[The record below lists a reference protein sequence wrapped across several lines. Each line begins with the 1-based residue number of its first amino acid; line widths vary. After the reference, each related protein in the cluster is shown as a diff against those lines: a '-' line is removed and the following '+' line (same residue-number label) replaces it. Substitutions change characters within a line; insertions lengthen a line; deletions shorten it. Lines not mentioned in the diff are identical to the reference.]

1 MGLRQL
7 RFYLFTAAAMLLI
20 PSTALA
26 AEHRTPI
33 HGPASPLAESSSAVT
48 EGSPSAKVQDTEC
61 YRVLDVTT
69 GAVTEVPLRDY
80 LIGVV
85 CAEMP
90 ATFETEALKAQA
102 VAAHTYAERISRQNR
117 ETPDPALFGA
127 DFSNDSSVYQA
138 YYTESQIRNAFG
150 DCFTL
155 YYNKVADAVDAVC
168 DELLYYENEPIVAAF
183 HAMSSG
189 KTENAETV
197 WGAPLAYLVSVDS
210 ASDANAP
217 SYLDTATFTVEEIR
231 ATLMAAVPSLQLPE
245 DKSEWFKV
253 QTTSEAGTVL
263 RVQCGDHVWS
273 GQQIREL
280 FSLRSACF
288 SVACTENTFTFTTKG
303 YGHAV
308 GMSQYGANAMAA
320 AGSSYAEILA
330 HYYPN
335 TTLQSS

>member
-1 MGLRQL
+1 MGLRQFQ
-7 RFYLFTAAAMLLI
+7 FYLFTAAAMLLI
-20 PSTALA
+20 PSTALV
-26 AEHRTPI
+26 AEHRLPTEKTAPSATEPSSAI
-33 HGPASPLAESSSAVT
+33 ANESSSVTVKDAV
-48 EGSPSAKVQDTEC
+48 C

-69 GAVTEVPLRDY
+69 GTVSEVPLREY

-90 ATFETEALKAQA
+90 ATFELEALKAQA

-117 ETPDPALFGA
+117 EKPDPALFGA

-138 YYTESQIRNAFG
+138 YYTESQIRSAFG
-150 DCFTL
+150 DRFAL

-168 DELLYYENEPIVAAF
+168 DKLLYYENEPIIAAF
-183 HAMSSG
+183 HAMCPG
-189 KTENAETV
+189 KTENAETI

-217 SYLDTATFTVEEIR
+217 SYLDTATFTAEAVR
-231 ATLMAAVPSLQLPE
+231 ATLTAAAPSLQLPE
-245 DKSEWFKV
+245 EESEWLQV

-263 RVQCGDHVWS
+263 RVQCGNHVWS

-288 SVACTENTFTFTTKG
+288 TIACDENGFTFTTKG

-335 TTLQSS
+335 TTLQ

>member
-1 MGLRQL
+1 MGLQQL

-26 AEHRTPI
+26 AEHHP
-33 HGPASPLAESSSAVT
+33 PADKPAIPSVEASSAVT
-48 EGSPSAKVQDTEC
+48 EESSSAAVENAQC

-69 GAVTEVPLRDY
+69 GAVTEVPLREY

-127 DFSNDSSVYQA
+127 DFSNDSSLYQA

-150 DCFTL
+150 DSFTL
-155 YYNKVADAVDAVC
+155 YYEKIAAAVDAVC

-183 HAMSSG
+183 HAMSAG

-210 ASDANAP
+210 ASDADAP
-217 SYLDTATFTVEEIR
+217 SYLDTVIFTVEEVSDILR
-231 ATLMAAVPSLQLPE
+231 KVAPSLQLPE
-245 DKSEWFKV
+245 EKGEWLKV
-253 QTTSEAGTVL
+253 ESTSDAGTVL
-263 RVQCGDHVWS
+263 RVQGGDRLWS

-288 SVACTENTFTFTTKG
+288 TVTFADDCFTFTTKG

-308 GMSQYGANAMAA
+308 GMSQYGANAMAL
-320 AGSSYAEILA
+320 AGSSYEEILA

-335 TTLQSS
+335 TTLQ

>member
-7 RFYLFTAAAMLLI
+7 RFYLFTVAAMLLI

-26 AEHRTPI
+26 AKLRSPTDE
-33 HGPASPLAESSSAVT
+33 PASSVTESSRIVAGESSAT
-48 EGSPSAKVQDTEC
+48 TTQDTVC

-69 GAVTEVPLRDY
+69 GTVTEVPLREY

-90 ATFETEALKAQA
+90 ATFEIEALKAQA

-150 DCFTL
+150 DSFTL
-155 YYNKVADAVDAVC
+155 YYNKVAEAVDAVC
-168 DELLYYENEPIVAAF
+168 DQLLYYEDEPIIAAF
-183 HAMSSG
+183 HAMCPG

-210 ASDANAP
+210 ASDTDAP
-217 SYLDTATFTVEEIR
+217 SYLDTTTFTAETVS
-231 ATLMAAVPSLQLPE
+231 ATLTAAAPSLQLPE
-245 DKSEWFKV
+245 DQNEWLQV

-263 RVQCGDHVWS
+263 RVQCGNHVWS

-288 SVACTENTFTFTTKG
+288 TVAYNENGFTFTTKG

-320 AGSSYAEILA
+320 AGCNYAEILA

-335 TTLQSS
+335 TTLQ